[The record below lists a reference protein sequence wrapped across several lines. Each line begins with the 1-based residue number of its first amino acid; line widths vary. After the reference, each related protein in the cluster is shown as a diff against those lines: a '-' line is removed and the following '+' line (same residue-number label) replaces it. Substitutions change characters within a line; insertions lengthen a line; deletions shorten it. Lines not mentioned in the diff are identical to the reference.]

1 MGDSLCWRNLSLLW
15 PLVACNLAVFTAVA
29 CLPTLLL
36 SNPPAQPRQRV
47 SQAEAALPWL
57 VLRSGRG
64 EWLLNGQPIAAAALA
79 RMLRRQQP
87 ETRLHPS
94 AQLPASQVA
103 ASLAW
108 LRLHSGQ
115 RASLDLLNRADL
127 VNRADLG
134 TR

>member
-1 MGDSLCWRNLSLLW
+1 MGDSLCWRSLPLLGS
-15 PLVACNLAVFTAVA
+15 LVACNLVLLTAVA
-29 CLPTLLL
+29 CLPALLL
-36 SNPPAQPRQRV
+36 SSPPAQPRQRA
-47 SQAEAALPWL
+47 SRAEAALPWL

-64 EWLLNGQPIAAAALA
+64 EWLLHGQPIAATALA
-79 RMLRRQQP
+79 RILRRQQP

-115 RASLDLLNRADL
+115 RASLDLVNKVDL
-127 VNRADLG
+127 E